1 MKDKGFS
8 KKFLYMGAAC
18 AAVLFAVFGV
28 LPGSCLGGVMGL
40 NVAGILL
47 GLPVTSGKL
56 STLLVAAS
64 MATGVIVSGIIF
76 ITAAVSTGWLIS
88 RVLDAVKN
96 RQRRVNG
103 NK

>member
-18 AAVLFAVFGV
+18 AAVLFAVFGI

-56 STLLVAAS
+56 SALLVAAS
-64 MATGVIVSGIIF
+64 MAMGVIVSGIIF
-76 ITAAVSTGWLIS
+76 ITTAVTIGWIIS
-88 RVLDAVKN
+88 RMLDAVRGR
-96 RQRRVNG
+96 RQRAN
-103 NK
+103 

>member
-1 MKDKGFS
+1 MKNKGFS

-18 AAVLFAVFGV
+18 AAVLFGVFGV

-56 STLLVAAS
+56 SSLLVAAS
-64 MATGVIVSGIIF
+64 MAMGVIVSGIIF
-76 ITAAVSTGWLIS
+76 STAAVVTGWLIS
-88 RVLDAVKN
+88 KVLDAVKD
-96 RQRRVNG
+96 RQRREP
-103 NK
+103 K

>member
-18 AAVLFAVFGV
+18 AAVLFGVFGV

-47 GLPVTSGKL
+47 GLPVTSGKF
-56 STLLVAAS
+56 SSFLVAVS

-76 ITAAVSTGWLIS
+76 STAAVTAGWVIS
-88 RVLDAVKN
+88 KVLDAVRG

>member
-8 KKFLYMGAAC
+8 KKFLYMGVAC
-18 AAVLFAVFGV
+18 AVVLFAVFGV

-47 GLPVTSGKL
+47 GLPVTSGKF
-56 STLLVAAS
+56 SSLLVAAS
-64 MATGVIVSGIIF
+64 MAMGVIVSGIIF
-76 ITAAVSTGWLIS
+76 STAAVAAGWLIS
-88 RVLDAVKN
+88 RVLDTVKGL
-96 RQRRVNG
+96 RRVKG

>member
-18 AAVLFAVFGV
+18 AGVLFAIFGV

-56 STLLVAAS
+56 SALLVAAS
-64 MATGVIVSGIIF
+64 MAMGVIVSGIIF
-76 ITAAVSTGWLIS
+76 ITAAVTTGWIIS
-88 RVLDAVKN
+88 RMLDAVRG
-96 RQRRVNG
+96 RQRRAN
-103 NK
+103 